1 MWLAASYY
9 MDLLGDSV
17 AKNPSA
23 KAGDMGL
30 IPGSGRPLKEMATH
44 SSILAWKITWKE
56 ESGGEQSMGS
66 QKSQIQLGN

>member
-1 MWLAASYY
+1 

-17 AKNPSA
+17 VKNPSA

-44 SSILAWKITWKE
+44 CSILAWKITWKE

-66 QKSQIQLGN
+66 QKSQIQLGS